1 MLVEGV
7 RARNPAALGELH
19 DRFAQPMLRIL
30 LRILG
35 PDRELADL
43 HHDAFVRALESIGE
57 LRDPQALPS
66 WMAAVAVHTA
76 RAAIERRTSRR
87 RWLVFLPHDGL
98 PEPEAVEPQAGHDAR
113 EVLSAVY
120 AVLARLPTD
129 ERIAFAL
136 RHLDDRELTDVAEI
150 CGVSLS
156 SVKRRLSRAEARF
169 MKLARDVPAV
179 ADYLQGGSSWTRG

>member
-7 RARNPAALGELH
+7 RTRNPAALSELH
-19 DRFAQPMLRIL
+19 DRFTQPMLRIL

-76 RAAIERRTSRR
+76 RAAIERRTRRR
-87 RWLVFLPHDGL
+87 RWLLFLPDDSL
-98 PEPEAVEPQAGHDAR
+98 PEPDNANPLHCEALLRWRDRQS
-113 EVLSAVY
+113 SA
-120 AVLARLPTD
+120 
-129 ERIAFAL
+129 
-136 RHLDDRELTDVAEI
+136 
-150 CGVSLS
+150 
-156 SVKRRLSRAEARF
+156 
-169 MKLARDVPAV
+169 PAV
-179 ADYLQGGSSWTRG
+179 CQSAFGGPCTTKKSVCVAL